1 MESDRFFMDDGAYT
15 NGESADDGTG
25 QNLNERQVRERLMTM
40 VDDDN

>member
-1 MESDRFFMDDGAYT
+1 MGNGGYT
-15 NGESADDGTG
+15 DGESADDGTG